1 MQMEMAEEQPK
12 RLSQS
17 PTGESSKKTKVLSA
31 PNCLLSGAGVKE
43 EPGEGEVALGGGGSR
58 AGAAAAEQAGPAVER
73 PRIDI
78 SIEAQLL
85 HCAVAECNRPL
96 KPPIFKVIPQPTR
109 SGFPTRRNLSCLGFC
124 CAHGENKD

>member
-1 MQMEMAEEQPK
+1 MAEEQPK

-31 PNCLLSGAGVKE
+31 PCRPVSSAGVKE
-43 EPGEGEVALGGGGSR
+43 EPGEGEAAQGGGGSS
-58 AGAAAAEQAGPAVER
+58 AGTAVAEQASPAVEG

-96 KPPIFKVIPQPTR
+96 
-109 SGFPTRRNLSCLGFC
+109 
-124 CAHGENKD
+124 